1 MTPNAKFLKRTQRIL
16 AVGGAA
22 LLVAGLA
29 GTMSRHAMAQSAD
42 YVITRLAT
50 LGDAAPGGASFT
62 FDFEPWSVNNR
73 GQVAFGADLTTGGE
87 GIFLASH
94 GQISQIART
103 GQADPN
109 GSTFAAGFLG
119 LPALNNQADVAFTF
133 ALEPFTFPLGVNAGV
148 YRFSHI
154 DSQLHAVLVPN
165 VTPAPGGGTFTGA
178 TFHASLNNP
187 GDITFTG
194 IVPATIGPGA
204 PIGLGQGIFRADKS
218 GRISIVVRPGDSAP
232 GGGIFDLAQNA
243 WINDAGDVAFGG
255 HVAGEEC
262 ITEGQDVPGTFIFCA
277 ESVYLKNAATG
288 NIQSIAHQGDPA
300 PGGGLFRVAFGPV

>member
-148 YRFSHI
+148 YPSRTLTANCTRCWYPMSRRR
-154 DSQLHAVLVPN
+154 
-165 VTPAPGGGTFTGA
+165 
-178 TFHASLNNP
+178 
-187 GDITFTG
+187 
-194 IVPATIGPGA
+194 PGA
-204 PIGLGQGIFRADKS
+204 
-218 GRISIVVRPGDSAP
+218 
-232 GGGIFDLAQNA
+232 
-243 WINDAGDVAFGG
+243 
-255 HVAGEEC
+255 
-262 ITEGQDVPGTFIFCA
+262 
-277 ESVYLKNAATG
+277 
-288 NIQSIAHQGDPA
+288 AHLREP
-300 PGGGLFRVAFGPV
+300 LSTPVST